1 MQLPKPIYAH
11 EQVYLK
17 KYKMTK
23 EIKVYKCQKSTSLI
37 VIRQTSQ
44 DNQLLTIP
52 LKSYINLDRDMLV
65 FQAGG
70 LLAWWPSSRPD
81 LPERKHAVTQ
91 P

>member
-1 MQLPKPIYAH
+1 MQLPNPNYAH

-44 DNQLLTIP
+44 DNQLLNYTTKVKHIP
-52 LKSYINLDRDMLV
+52 R
-65 FQAGG
+65 QG
-70 LLAWWPSSRPD
+70 LLVSGGRITSLVALITTSFCLSAKSTTR
-81 LPERKHAVTQ
+81 
-91 P
+91 